1 VAVPCT
7 DGLPNRTSG
16 SITTGYAGESV
27 AQIAA
32 GYDMADELVRAA
44 VAYEEQLRSLAA

>member
-1 VAVPCT
+1 VQGTAT
-7 DGLPNRTSG
+7 ERLWELFD
-16 SITTGYAGESV
+16 AGESV
-27 AQIAA
+27 AQITA